1 MYAAMTKGDGNA
13 ADERFSSAHPSA
25 PDDKIHHR
33 NRIAIMYRSVKFF
46 RECAD
51 AIHQDLDVPEQ
62 IAALIEQQLS
72 RTGKLFDKMI
82 EALANRA
89 PCDFGLRNT
98 TREMLQEGRNVK
110 RDTFHRI
117 ITCRPIA
124 RSLTLASHQGISSA
138 ERPMWT
144 RRRCPQAT

>member
-25 PDDKIHHR
+25 SDDKIYHR

-62 IAALIEQQLS
+62 TAALIEQQLS
-72 RTGKLFDKMI
+72 CTGKLFDKII

-98 TREMLQEGRNVK
+98 TREMLQEGRNLK
-110 RDTFHRI
+110 RDTSHRM
-117 ITCRPIA
+117 ITCRPTATPLI
-124 RSLTLASHQGISSA
+124 LESHQGISSS
-138 ERPMWT
+138 ERPTWPRMP
-144 RRRCPQAT
+144 CQQAT